1 MNDYYNNFQFFLT
14 EKFIVDL
21 KRKYSFSKYLYL
33 RSSLEEISREITI
46 SNVLFHL
53 FYCPRSIFSRNECLR
68 CSRLYV
74 KKELEVTAEYL
85 KNLDILSYFESDEKE
100 IQDFEFTIF
109 WNNDHQRSVINSDIK
124 RCLDTF
130 IIEYSKQFLLL
141 ILEIQFRIFMNF
153 FHSLSKSFSKKEDE
167 RVLFMKMALYFIR
180 KFSIFVLKSI
190 RLADLNNLF
199 DEIEFDQFKF
209 LKVINNK
216 YKEEL
221 IRRYEG

>member
-1 MNDYYNNFQFFLT
+1 M
-14 EKFIVDL
+14 
-21 KRKYSFSKYLYL
+21 
-33 RSSLEEISREITI
+33 
-46 SNVLFHL
+46 FHL

-109 WNNDHQRSVINSDIK
+109 WNNDYQRTVINSDIK

>member
-1 MNDYYNNFQFFLT
+1 M
-14 EKFIVDL
+14 
-21 KRKYSFSKYLYL
+21 
-33 RSSLEEISREITI
+33 SREMTI

-74 KKELEVTAEYL
+74 RKEIEVTNEYL
-85 KNLDILSYFESDEKE
+85 KNLDISSYFESEEEE
-100 IQDFEFTIF
+100 IRDFEFNIF
-109 WNNDHQRSVINSDIK
+109 WDSDYQRSLINSDTK
-124 RCLDTF
+124 RCLNVF
-130 IIEYSKQFLLL
+130 VIQNSKQFLLL
-141 ILEIQFRIFMNF
+141 ILETQFRIFMNF

-167 RVLFMKMALYFIR
+167 RVLFMKMALYFIN

-190 RLADLNNLF
+190 RLDALNNLF

-216 YKEEL
+216 IKKN
-221 IRRYEG
+221 

>member
-21 KRKYSFSKYLYL
+21 KKKYSFSKYLYL

-53 FYCPRSIFSRNECLR
+53 FYCPRSSFSRNECMR
-68 CSRLYV
+68 SSRLYA

-85 KNLDILSYFESDEKE
+85 KNLDILSESDEKE

-109 WNNDHQRSVINSDIK
+109 WNNDYQRTVINSDIK

-180 KFSIFVLKSI
+180 KFSIYVLKNI

-209 LKVINNK
+209 LKVINDK

>member
-1 MNDYYNNFQFFLT
+1 M
-14 EKFIVDL
+14 
-21 KRKYSFSKYLYL
+21 
-33 RSSLEEISREITI
+33 EEISREITI

-53 FYCPRSIFSRNECLR
+53 FYCPRSSFSRNECMR

-85 KNLDILSYFESDEKE
+85 KNLDILSESDEKE

-109 WNNDHQRSVINSDIK
+109 WNNDYQRTVINSDIK

-180 KFSIFVLKSI
+180 KFSIYVLKNI